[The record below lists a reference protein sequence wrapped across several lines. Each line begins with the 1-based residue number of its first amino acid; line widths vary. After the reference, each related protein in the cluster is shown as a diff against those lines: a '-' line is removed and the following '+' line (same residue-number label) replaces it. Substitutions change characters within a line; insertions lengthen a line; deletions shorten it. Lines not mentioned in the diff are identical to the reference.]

1 MGPYVTSEENEGLS
15 FRKTQ
20 LPVSAAATSG
30 VNFIN
35 ILRAAFLYEHFL
47 RSFYMLTI
55 WFCNFLAQGFGAKAA
70 HKMLVKLT
78 PSAAWLPYSF

>member
-1 MGPYVTSEENEGLS
+1 LGSFVTSEEDEGLS
-15 FRKTQ
+15 FRKIQ

-30 VNFIN
+30 VNFTN
-35 ILRAAFLYEHFL
+35 ILSAAFLYESFL
-47 RSFYMLTI
+47 CSFYILTI
-55 WFCNFLAQGFGAKAA
+55 WFHNFLAQGFGTKAA